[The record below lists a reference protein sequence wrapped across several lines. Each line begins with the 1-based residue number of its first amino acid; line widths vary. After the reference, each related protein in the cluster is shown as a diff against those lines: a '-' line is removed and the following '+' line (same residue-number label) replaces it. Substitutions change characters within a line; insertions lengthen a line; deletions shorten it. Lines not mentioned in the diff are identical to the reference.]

1 MFRPAVQRHA
11 RLGSVA
17 YRQLASFSL
26 QHATAQRSIASTLH
40 KIQPQP
46 AVLRPSVLRLVPRRF
61 YSAESAAVQE
71 EPHNSNERITK
82 FADLDR
88 LGVDQRLIS
97 ALVQGMRYTDMTDVQ
112 SLTINP
118 ALQGLD
124 LVAQAKTGTG
134 KTLAFLIPVF
144 QRMLAADP
152 SLANPSTKR
161 HASSEDIRAIVM
173 SPTRELAEQIG
184 VEARKLAKGTGIVV
198 QTAVGGTQK
207 REALWKMKREGCHLL
222 VATPGRLND
231 ILSDSAARV
240 AAPELKALV
249 LDEADRMLDVGF
261 YQEIQEIMKNLPHIK
276 EVDRQTLLFSAT
288 IPDSVVSLAKSMV
301 KIDNFEFVQ
310 TIDENEAPTH
320 ERVPQ
325 NLAIVPG
332 YENWIPAVL
341 EIIDNAQK
349 QSAMPFK
356 AMLFLNS
363 TAAVQYVYSVLSRT
377 KAFGRGAL
385 PIWDIHSK
393 LTQSQR
399 TRAAEAFRRSNAGVL
414 VSSDVTARG
423 MDFPGVSH
431 VIQIGLPPDRDQYIH
446 RIGRTGRAGADGE
459 GWLILANEEIRE
471 ARNRLPGLPI
481 KPNNDLQTAK
491 VELENGV
498 PEGEVG
504 EFFQQ
509 AKDAAD
515 KVPEDLFSQ
524 LYVSLLG
531 QKSSRYWG
539 PMELVATLN
548 RWCKYGL
555 GLEETPAMSR
565 SSAMKRGLARVPG
578 LRLTDHDPDYSGRNG
593 GYGSRGGSSDG
604 FDRGGGRSN
613 SDPFSRRI
621 DSSSG
626 RSGGFSGRSGGGG
639 GYGGRSGGG
648 GFGGR
653 GGGGGSYGGRGGGSG
668 GYGGRSGGRGGGGGG
683 YGGRGGGGSSYG
695 GRGGSSFE
703 NSF

>member
-1 MFRPAVQRHA
+1 M
-11 RLGSVA
+11 
-17 YRQLASFSL
+17 
-26 QHATAQRSIASTLH
+26 
-40 KIQPQP
+40 
-46 AVLRPSVLRLVPRRF
+46 
-61 YSAESAAVQE
+61 
-71 EPHNSNERITK
+71 
-82 FADLDR
+82 
-88 LGVDQRLIS
+88 
-97 ALVQGMRYTDMTDVQ
+97 
-112 SLTINP
+112 
-118 ALQGLD
+118 
-124 LVAQAKTGTG
+124 AQAKTGTG

-152 SLANPSTKR
+152 SLANPHTKR

-207 REALWKMKREGCHLL
+207 REALYRMKREGCHLL

-231 ILSDSAARV
+231 ILSDSGARV
-240 AAPELKALV
+240 AAPQLKAVV

-261 YQEIQEIMKNLPHIK
+261 YQEIQEIMKSLPHIK

-349 QSAMPFK
+349 NSTTPFK

-377 KAFGRGAL
+377 NAFGRDAL

-393 LTQSQR
+393 LTQAQR
-399 TRAAEAFRRSNAGVL
+399 TRAAEAFRRSSSGVL

-491 VELENGV
+491 VELENGE

-509 AKDAAD
+509 ARAAAD
-515 KVPEDLFSQ
+515 KVPQDLFSQ

-531 QKSSRYWG
+531 QKTSRYWG

-565 SSAMKRGLARVPG
+565 SSATKRGLARVPG
-578 LRLTDHDPDYSGRNG
+578 LRLVDHDPNYG
-593 GYGSRGGSSDG
+593 GGFGSRGGSSGGFGSRGGSSGG
-604 FDRGGGRSN
+604 FDRGGDRSG

-621 DSSSG
+621 DSSGGRGGGFGG
-626 RSGGFSGRSGGGG
+626 RSGGGGGFGGRSSGGGGSYGGRGGGGGG

-648 GFGGR
+648 G
-653 GGGGGSYGGRGGGSG
+653 GSYGGRSGGSG
-668 GYGGRSGGRGGGGGG
+668 GYGGRGGGGGGG
-683 YGGRGGGGSSYG
+683 YGGRSGGGGGGGGGGYG
-695 GRGGSSFE
+695 GRSGGSFQ